1 MLIDYNEHRPPN
13 ALGGMAPAPGDGE
26 MGDPGEVDGVESI
39 PAPGGPIVDGG
50 GVKLNGEALEPK
62 SYNLEPARLEGAQIQ
77 VGKKKFLRLV

>member
-1 MLIDYNEHRPPN
+1 MRTAPYFAKLLVNAGAAQSVSDARRLI
-13 ALGGMAPAPGDGE
+13 
-26 MGDPGEVDGVESI
+26 
-39 PAPGGPIVDGG
+39 DGG